1 MAIDRVQFENFTTPP
16 ETFLR
21 GRSEATENYVKAEKT
36 ENFSYTKI
44 IVIHIDNKSLVDED
58 QIPNCL
64 RST

>member
-16 ETFLR
+16 ETLLR
-21 GRSEATENYVKAEKT
+21 ENAEAAENYVKTEKT
-36 ENFSYTKI
+36 ENFSYTKM
-44 IVIHIDNKSLVDED
+44 IVIHIDNKSPVYEH

>member
-16 ETFLR
+16 ETLLR
-21 GRSEATENYVKAEKT
+21 GNAEAAENYVKAEKT

>member
-1 MAIDRVQFENFTTPP
+1 MAIDGVQFENFTTPP
-16 ETFLR
+16 ETLLR
-21 GRSEATENYVKAEKT
+21 GNTEAAENYVKTEKT
-36 ENFSYTKI
+36 ENFSYKKI